1 MQQLR
6 LSMEGL
12 TLALVSLQTEGQCP
26 IGGQSTKRVHSC
38 IGYLDHPFE
47 KEDPWAFTARLFLV
61 VKWGLAIEMA
71 GEEFSYTRET
81 TRVWAADHETGLQR
95 WQERPAT
102 DLFSHELS
110 AGWTL
115 SFSSMLSHVVSL
127 QAAQR

>member
-1 MQQLR
+1 MWTC
-6 LSMEGL
+6 LS
-12 TLALVSLQTEGQCP
+12 
-26 IGGQSTKRVHSC
+26 IGC

-47 KEDPWAFTARLFLV
+47 KEDPWAFTARIFLV

-110 AGWTL
+110 AGWTW
-115 SFSSMLSHVVSL
+115 SISWMLSHVVSL